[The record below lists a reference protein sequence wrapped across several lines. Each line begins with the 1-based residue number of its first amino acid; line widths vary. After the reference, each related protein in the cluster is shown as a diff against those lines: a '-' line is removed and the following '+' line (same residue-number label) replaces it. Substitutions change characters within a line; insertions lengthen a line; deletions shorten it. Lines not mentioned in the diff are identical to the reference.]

1 MVPSFYNS
9 TRVDDMLNYFKEI
22 KPVRAYDAV
31 AKQIEDAIL
40 CGRLKPG
47 NKLPPEREV
56 IRLFN
61 ISRRTLREA
70 LRILEQKG
78 LIQVKLGAQGG
89 AFVID
94 NVPRRICESLNLLIR
109 QKKITPS
116 DLTEFRIQAEGHVV
130 ELVSKRAS
138 KKNLQQLEKLFMQGK
153 NLIDQD
159 VPDYDEI
166 LEIEGQM
173 HLKLAEISG
182 NALYTIIIKT
192 INDALILPSYAF
204 DPVDSSYLNRAYDDW
219 RQLIDAIYNHRPAR
233 ARNLIM
239 KHIQYFAGQAEKL
252 ENRSGIGRIGGVRG
266 RV

>member
-1 MVPSFYNS
+1 
-9 TRVDDMLNYFKEI
+9 MLNYFKEI

-138 KKNLQQLEKLFMQGK
+138 KKNLQQLEKLFIQGK

-219 RQLIDAIYNHRPAR
+219 RQMIDAIYNHRPAR

-239 KHIQYFAGQAEKL
+239 KHIQYFAGQAEKI
-252 ENRSGIGRIGGVRG
+252 ENRSGIGRIGGLRVR
-266 RV
+266 V

>member
-173 HLKLAEISG
+173 HLKLTEISG

-266 RV
+266 RA

>member
-1 MVPSFYNS
+1 
-9 TRVDDMLNYFKEI
+9 MLNYFTEI

-78 LIQVKLGAQGG
+78 LIQVKLGSQGG

-109 QKKITPS
+109 QKKITTD

-138 KKNLQQLEKLFMQGK
+138 KKDLQQLEELFARGK
-153 NLIDQD
+153 NLIHQD
-159 VPDYDEI
+159 VSDYDEI
-166 LEIEGQM
+166 LGIEGEM
-173 HLKLAEISG
+173 HFKLAEISG

-204 DPVDSSYLNRAYDDW
+204 DHIDSSYLDRAYNDW
-219 RQLIDAIYNHRPAR
+219 RQLIDAIYNHRPAH

-239 KHIQYFAGQAEKL
+239 KHIQYFARQAEKL
-252 ENRSGIGRIGGVRG
+252 DNRSDAHRIGKLRG
-266 RV
+266 GRA